1 MELSQRV
8 WIPVRQAL
16 VWQALNDPEILK
28 QCLPG
33 CESFEAVADPVGDA
47 VADPVGDAAA
57 DKEFEVVLIAKVGPV
72 KAKFKGEVILTDVQA
87 PVSYKIS
94 GTGKGGVAGF
104 AKGAAEVSL
113 KSSDDG
119 ESTLMSYQVTASV
132 GGKLAQIGSRLV
144 TGAARKMAADFFTG
158 FVRLLSG
165 DENMTVEI
173 ETLET

>member
-1 MELSQRV
+1 LELSQRV

-16 VWQALNDPEILK
+16 VWQALNDPEVLK

-33 CESFEAVADPVGDA
+33 CESFDA
-47 VADPVGDAAA
+47 VADSVGDT
-57 DKEFEVVLIAKVGPV
+57 EFEVVLIAKVGPV

-87 PVSYKIS
+87 PVSYQIS
-94 GTGKGGVAGF
+94 GVGKGGVAGF